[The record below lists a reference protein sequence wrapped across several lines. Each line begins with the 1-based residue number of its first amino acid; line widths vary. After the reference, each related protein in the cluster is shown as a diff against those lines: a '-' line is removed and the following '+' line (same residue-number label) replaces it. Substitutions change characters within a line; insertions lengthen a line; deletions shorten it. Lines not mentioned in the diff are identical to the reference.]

1 VVRIKVVV
9 REHGRDFLHTVAEAA
24 SLDDVRDVLER
35 LRAYFGS
42 NGRIKIVEEGA
53 PSRR

>member
-1 VVRIKVVV
+1 MVK
-9 REHGRDFLHTVAEAA
+9 EHGREFAHTVAEAA

-42 NGRIKIVEEGA
+42 NGRIKIVEDGS